1 MCSWKLKHSK
11 SGVAA
16 EDETRWKTIN
26 PMKLLNLPL
35 HYLQVYV
42 YESKHC
48 KGKRRSHWGSFQK
61 QWWSWLNYFR
71 LSVSYT
77 FFPPFPVSSQKK
89 TKMIEHALPVTGD
102 TQLSFFRVS
111 LLPFLSMS
119 NVQKMELRSILSMT
133 LAVSK
138 TCVYLSG
145 TNTKNNREQLSSPH
159 IKLSSSA

>member
-89 TKMIEHALPVTGD
+89 KLRWLNMHCQWPEI
-102 TQLSFFRVS
+102 LSFRFSEYPFYLFCQCLMFRKWSYAQFFQWHLQCPKPVS
-111 LLPFLSMS
+111 TFQ
-119 NVQKMELRSILSMT
+119 VQIQRII
-133 LAVSK
+133 
-138 TCVYLSG
+138 G
-145 TNTKNNREQLSSPH
+145 SSYRA
-159 IKLSSSA
+159 LT